1 MTSELRPQ
9 KSPIPTHLVSGFLG
23 TGKTT
28 AVVRLLKQLSGKE
41 KIVVIVNDFGAVDLD
56 GAIMNSSGSANDDVR
71 IMPVADG
78 CVCCSAGDDLL
89 GAISYAVHNLA
100 PDRIVI
106 EPTGLAEPAAL
117 WDLLR
122 EDEIIERLELRPI
135 ITFLHPQAYFRM
147 RGNPS
152 ELAQTQI
159 DAADIL
165 VANFADKTDPEV
177 MEQFYGWVGGLY
189 PPKMKILV
197 TKFGELPLDILDWKK
212 PASKVVTLPK
222 LAVPSPAASEPH
234 AKHEHEVAH
243 PKDKTTQGQATSRTK
258 EGFQGYGWQW
268 PAGEEF
274 SLPALEGLFLKLAQ
288 GEPAGV
294 VRAKGIFRTSDG
306 WVKLEVGSLRQL
318 EMLPTA
324 HRSDSRCDVIFFEP
338 NHDPLPA
345 LEAAFSECQIPTKP
359 LA

>member
-1 MTSELRPQ
+1 MTSDSRSAVT
-9 KSPIPTHLVSGFLG
+9 KIPTHLVSGFLG

-28 AVVRLLKQLSGKE
+28 AVVRLLKRLSGRE
-41 KIVVIVNDFGAVDLD
+41 KVVVIVNDFGAVDID
-56 GAIMNSSGSANDDVR
+56 GAILEGSTEGAPDVK

-89 GAISYAVHNLA
+89 GAITYSVLNLH

-122 EDEIIERLELRPI
+122 EDDIIERLDLRPI

-152 ELAQTQI
+152 ELAQMQI
-159 DAADIL
+159 EAADVL

-189 PPKMKILV
+189 PPKMKVLV
-197 TKFGELPLDILDWKK
+197 TSFGELPEDILEWEK
-212 PASKVVTLPK
+212 PRNKVLTLPK
-222 LAVPSPAASEPH
+222 VNSKAAAEKGEPSSDNKPEIPH
-234 AKHEHEVAH
+234 GSGRATA
-243 PKDKTTQGQATSRTK
+243 TTKQ
-258 EGFQGYGWQW
+258 GFQGYGWQW
-268 PAGEEF
+268 PADQMF
-274 SLPALEGLFLKLAQ
+274 SMEKLEQLFMRLAQ
-288 GEPAGV
+288 GKPAGV
-294 VRAKGIFRTSDG
+294 VRAKGVFYSSDG
-306 WVKLEVGSLRQL
+306 WAKLEIGSLKQV
-318 EMLPTA
+318 EMLPTS

-338 NHDPLPA
+338 EKDPLPE
-345 LEAAFSECQIPTKP
+345 LEAAFSDCQLTTRS
-359 LA
+359 